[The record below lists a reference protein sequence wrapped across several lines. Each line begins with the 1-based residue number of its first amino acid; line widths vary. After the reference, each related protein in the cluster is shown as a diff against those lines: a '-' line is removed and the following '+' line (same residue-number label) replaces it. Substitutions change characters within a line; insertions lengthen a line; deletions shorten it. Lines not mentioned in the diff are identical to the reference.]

1 MSKGIRNILLA
12 TAFAALLIP
21 ARAVDPA
28 KVPARYKWDLTVIYP
43 NDAAWKQAKEAL
55 EAKSAGIEKFKG
67 TLGSSAK
74 QLKAGLDFFFSVQE
88 ELSRLGAYASQKSD
102 LNVGDASAMEMRQAM
117 GPLEAEISAKMAW
130 VNPEILLIPDKKI
143 AAFLKE
149 EPGLG
154 IYKPVL
160 DDIIR
165 MKPHTLSPDGEKLMA
180 DATLMKDTPEMV
192 YTLFSDAEIPR
203 ASVVLSNGETVKL
216 DAAAYTNYR
225 GSSNRWD
232 REHVFSAF
240 FGNLDQFRGTFGAM
254 LNGECKKDWFNAK
267 ARGYKSCLASALAKP
282 NIPVEVYA
290 NLLKNVHKNL
300 PTLYRYLKL
309 RQRMMNLPD
318 LRYSDLYASVVKEV
332 DATYTPEQA
341 EDLVLKALAPLGDDY
356 VKTLKAGYDDRWVDL
371 YPYDGKHSG
380 AYSNCAAYGVHPF
393 MLLNFNGTYEDV
405 STLAHESGHSMHS
418 YYSNETQ
425 PFPTCDYT
433 IFVAEVAST
442 FNENLLNHYMLE
454 HTSDD
459 AMKLFLLGSY
469 VDNIRQTL
477 FRQAQF
483 AEFELKIHELTE
495 KGEPLTGDR
504 LNEVYKNILDEYYGT
519 KQGITVIDPVCYSE
533 WAYIPHFYYNFYVFT
548 YATSI
553 TASTALSQMVI
564 EGKPGAV
571 EHYRK
576 FLTLGNS
583 MPPIE
588 ELKVAGVDLT
598 TDAPFDTTIKAMNG
612 AMDQMEAILDRMQK
626 KK

>member
-1 MSKGIRNILLA
+1 MKNSVRALLLA
-12 TAFAALLIP
+12 GIMVALFVQ
-21 ARAVDPA
+21 AWAVDPA

-43 NDAAWKQAKEAL
+43 SDAAWKQAKAAL
-55 EAKSAGIEKFKG
+55 ETKSDGLEKYKG

-74 QLKAGLDFFFSVQE
+74 QLKAGLDFIFSLQE
-88 ELSRLGAYASQKSD
+88 DLARLGAYAMQKSD
-102 LNVGDASAMEMRQAM
+102 LNVGDAGAMEMRQAM
-117 GPLEAEISAKMAW
+117 GPLGAEISAKMAW
-130 VNPEILLIPDKKI
+130 VNPEILLIPDEKI

-154 IYKPVL
+154 VYKPVL
-160 DDIIR
+160 DDILR
-165 MKPHTLSPDGEKLMA
+165 MKPHTLTPYGEKLMA
-180 DATLMKDTPEMV
+180 DASLTSDTPEMI

-267 ARGYKSCLASALAKP
+267 ARGYKSCLASALDAP
-282 NIPVEVYA
+282 NIPAEVYT

-341 EDLVLKALAPLGDDY
+341 MDLVLKALAPLGEDY
-356 VKTLKAGYDDRWVDL
+356 VSTLKAGYADRWVDL

-380 AYSNCAAYGVHPF
+380 AYSNSAAYGVHPF

-418 YYSNETQ
+418 YYSNKTQ
-425 PFPTCDYT
+425 PFATCDYT
-433 IFVAEVAST
+433 TFVAEVAST

-454 HTSDD
+454 HTNDD

-483 AEFELKIHELTE
+483 AEFELKIHEMTE
-495 KGEPLTGDR
+495 KGEPLTGDK
-504 LNEVYKNILDEYYGT
+504 LNEVYKGILDDYYGV
-519 KQGITVIDPVCYSE
+519 KQGVTVIDPVCDSE

-576 FLTLGNS
+576 FLTLGDS
-583 MPPIE
+583 MPPID
-588 ELKVAGVDLT
+588 ELKVAGVDMT
-598 TDAPFDTTIKAMNG
+598 TDAPFDATMKAMNG
-612 AMDQMEAILDRMQK
+612 AMDQMEAILDKMQK
-626 KK
+626 K